1 MLPQDL
7 GREVGE
13 KIIERFD
20 REISGYYREEDR
32 ERGGLVVEDR
42 EGQMTTGGLMSLAV
56 ALVESGER
64 KFTHPLEIK
73 EVGEEILEYIKVRPG
88 SHLMQERRKE

>member
-1 MLPQDL
+1 
-7 GREVGE
+7 
-13 KIIERFD
+13 
-20 REISGYYREEDR
+20 
-32 ERGGLVVEDR
+32 
-42 EGQMTTGGLMSLAV
+42 MTTGGFMSLAV

-73 EVGEEILEYIKVRPG
+73 EAGEEILEYIKVRPG